1 MIATFTAAL
10 RILRKDLMIEAR
22 TGEVIV
28 TTGLFSLLVAV
39 LTSLS
44 FYTEPATSRRIAAGV
59 LWIAIAFAGVL
70 AMGRSWSRERE
81 NDAMRGLLLSPIP
94 RASIYLGKL
103 LGSLVFLAIV
113 ELLLSVLVGVL
124 FNLDLVR
131 VAFPLAVLLLL
142 GSVGFAATG
151 NLFAAMG
158 VRTRARDMLLA
169 VVVFPVVAPALLCG
183 VVATRELL
191 VNGATLDD
199 LAGWLRIL
207 LAFDLAFVTAG
218 IYLFEPLMTD

>member
-1 MIATFTAAL
+1 MLRAAWL
-10 RILRKDLMIEAR
+10 IFRKDLQVEAR
-22 TGEVIV
+22 TGEVVI
-28 TTGLFSLLVAV
+28 TTGLFALLIAV

-44 FYTEPATSRRIAAGV
+44 FYTDPSTSQRIASGV

-70 AMGRSWSRERE
+70 AMGRSWSRERDNE
-81 NDAMRGLLLSPIP
+81 TIRGLLLSPIP
-94 RASIYLGKL
+94 RASIYVGKL
-103 LGSLVFLAIV
+103 LGSLLFLSLV
-113 ELLLSVLVGVL
+113 ELLLSIVVGIL
-124 FNLDLVR
+124 FNLDLLR
-131 VAFPLAVLLLL
+131 VAGPLALLLGL

-199 LAGWLRIL
+199 LAGWIRIL

-218 IYLFEPLMTD
+218 MYLFEPLMTD

>member
-1 MIATFTAAL
+1 MKTLKAAFL
-10 RILRKDLMIEAR
+10 ILKKDLQIEAR
-22 TGEVIV
+22 TGEVVI
-28 TTGLFSLLVAV
+28 TTGLFALLIAV

-44 FYTEPATSRRIAAGV
+44 FYTDPATSHRIAAGV

-70 AMGRSWSRERE
+70 AMGRSWSRERD
-81 NDAMRGLLLSPIP
+81 NDTIRGLLLSPIP

-103 LGSLVFLAIV
+103 LGSLVFLLLV
-113 ELLLSVLVGVL
+113 EALLTLVVALL

-131 VAFPLAVLLLL
+131 VALPLSLLLLL

-169 VVVFPVVAPALLCG
+169 VVVFPIVAPALLCG

-191 VNGATLDD
+191 VNGATLDE
-199 LAGWLRIL
+199 LAGWFRIL
-207 LAFDLAFVTAG
+207 LAFDLAFLTAG

>member
-1 MIATFTAAL
+1 MSTATAAWM
-10 RILRKDLMIEAR
+10 ILKKDLRIEAR
-22 TGEVIV
+22 TGEVLI
-28 TTGLFSLLVAV
+28 TTSLFALLIAV

-44 FYTEPATSRRIAAGV
+44 FYTDPNTARRIASGV

-81 NDAMRGLLLSPIP
+81 NETIRGLLLSPIP
-94 RASIYLGKL
+94 RAGIYIGKL
-103 LGSLVFLAIV
+103 LGSLVFLSVV
-113 ELLLSVLVGVL
+113 EVLLTLVVALL
-124 FNLDLVR
+124 FNLDLPR
-131 VAFPLAVLLLL
+131 IVAPLAFLMIL
-142 GSVGFAATG
+142 GSIGFAATG

-191 VNGATLDD
+191 VNGATLSE
-199 LAGWLRIL
+199 LASWIRIL

>member
-1 MIATFTAAL
+1 VNTLRAAWL
-10 RILRKDLMIEAR
+10 IFRKDLQIEAR
-22 TGEVIV
+22 TGEVVI
-28 TTGLFSLLVAV
+28 TTGLFALLIAV

-44 FYTEPATSRRIAAGV
+44 FYTDPNTSQRIAAGV

-70 AMGRSWSRERE
+70 AMGRSWSRERDNE
-81 NDAMRGLLLSPIP
+81 TIRGLLLSPIP

-103 LGSLVFLAIV
+103 LGSLLFLSLV
-113 ELLLSVLVGVL
+113 EVLLSLVVGVL
-124 FNLDLVR
+124 FNLDLVH
-131 VAFPLAVLLLL
+131 AAGPLSLLLAL

-191 VNGATLDD
+191 VNGASLDE
-199 LAGWLRIL
+199 LAGWIRIL
-207 LAFDLAFVTAG
+207 LAFDIAFVTAG

>member
-1 MIATFTAAL
+1 MNTLTAAL
-10 RILRKDLMIEAR
+10 SVLRKDLRIEAR
-22 TGEVIV
+22 TGEVII
-28 TTGLFSLLVAV
+28 TTGLFALLIAV

-44 FYTEPATSRRIAAGV
+44 FYTDPLNARRIASGV

-103 LGSLVFLAIV
+103 LGSLVFLSVV
-113 ELLLSVLVGVL
+113 EALLAVVVGVL
-124 FNLDLVR
+124 FNLDLGAVIG
-131 VAFPLAVLLLL
+131 PLAVLLLL
-142 GSVGFAATG
+142 GSIGFAATG

-218 IYLFEPLMTD
+218 VYLFEPLMTD

>member
-1 MIATFTAAL
+1 MRTLKAAL
-10 RILRKDLMIEAR
+10 LILKNDLQIEAR
-22 TGEVIV
+22 TGEVVI
-28 TTGLFSLLVAV
+28 TTGLFALLIAV

-44 FYTEPATSRRIAAGV
+44 FYTDPTTSQRIAAGV

-70 AMGRSWSRERE
+70 AMGRSWSRERD
-81 NDAMRGLLLSPIP
+81 NDTIRGLLLTPIP

-103 LGSLVFLAIV
+103 LGSLVFL
-113 ELLLSVLVGVL
+113 VLVEALLTLVVALL

-131 VAFPLAVLLLL
+131 VALPLSLLLFL

-169 VVVFPVVAPALLCG
+169 VVVFPIVAPALLCG

-191 VNGATLDD
+191 VNGATLTE
-199 LAGWLRIL
+199 LAGWIRIL